1 MSFTRGLSAL
11 PARALGRGRLS
22 LISLL
27 LTGLLLAACG
37 GGGAEPTEVTES
49 NAGATAPVAGT
60 VADAG
65 EPTEADAQSGTATET
80 VPQTAATTESAQVPT
95 ESAQAPTGATPEATT
110 QVDRSKPA
118 AVVNGEEITFEE
130 LDSQL
135 EQRYGAQ
142 EMDRLIVEALVR
154 QEAEKRKVTAT
165 DAEIDAELA
174 RARQST
180 QAQGQNLDQVI
191 AQQFGSLEA
200 FREQLRLNLY
210 VQKILGPQV
219 QVNDKTVQD
228 YYNEN
233 KQQFSTPEELHVWRV
248 VTDDQTKATAA
259 AKELT
264 GGAKLD
270 AVIKKYGSKK
280 PNLAEQSAD
289 LGFAQVQQ
297 LPPDVAM
304 AVANL
309 RPGQVSDPA
318 PTQDG
323 GFSVLKMVARR
334 GGQAKPLTEVRAQ
347 VEQGVR
353 QAGISERVQ
362 GFLGELRANAKIE
375 SQFKLPEAQPPAGA
389 PEEQPVPNEPAPEGT
404 PQG

>member
-11 PARALGRGRLS
+11 TARALGRGRLS

-219 QVNDKTVQD
+219 QVTDKTVQD
-228 YYNEN
+228 YYKEN

-334 GGQAKPLTEVRAQ
+334 GGQAKPLTEVRVQ

>member
-11 PARALGRGRLS
+11 TARAPGRGRLS

-95 ESAQAPTGATPEATT
+95 ESAQAPTGATPETTT

-389 PEEQPVPNEPAPEGT
+389 PEEQPGPNEPAPEGT

>member
-1 MSFTRGLSAL
+1 M
-11 PARALGRGRLS
+11 
-22 LISLL
+22 
-27 LTGLLLAACG
+27 
-37 GGGAEPTEVTES
+37 
-49 NAGATAPVAGT
+49 PVAGT

-65 EPTEADAQSGTATET
+65 EPTEVDAQSGTATET
-80 VPQTAATTESAQVPT
+80 VPQTAATTESAQAPT
-95 ESAQAPTGATPEATT
+95 ESAQAPAGATPNATT

-142 EMDRLIVEALVR
+142 EMDRLIVESLVR

-165 DAEIDAELA
+165 EAEIDAELA

-219 QVNDKTVQD
+219 QVTDKTVQD

-270 AVIKKYGSKK
+270 AVIDKYGSKK

-289 LGFAQVQQ
+289 LGFTQVQQ

-304 AVANL
+304 AASNL
-309 RPGQVSDPA
+309 RAGQVSDPA

-323 GFSVLKMVARR
+323 GFSILKMVARR

-375 SQFKLPEAQPPAGA
+375 NQFELPEAQPPAGA
-389 PEEQPVPNEPAPEGT
+389 PDEQPVPNEPAPEGT

>member
-1 MSFTRGLSAL
+1 MSFTRGQSAL
-11 PARALGRGRLS
+11 TAWALGRSRFS

-27 LTGLLLAACG
+27 ITGLLLAACG
-37 GGGAEPTEVTES
+37 GGGAEPTEATES

-60 VADAG
+60 VADMG
-65 EPTEADAQSGTATET
+65 EPTEADAQSGMATET
-80 VPQTAATTESAQVPT
+80 VPQPAATIEAAQAPT
-95 ESAQAPTGATPEATT
+95 ESAQAPTEVTPEATT

-130 LDSQL
+130 LDTQL

-165 DAEIDAELA
+165 DAEINAELA

-259 AKELT
+259 AKDLSSGT
-264 GGAKLD
+264 KLD

-375 SQFKLPEAQPPAGA
+375 SQFEFPEAQPPAGA
-389 PEEQPVPNEPAPEGT
+389 PGEQPVPNEPAPEGT